1 MELVSLLPLVQPLLN
16 KLSEG
21 KQLRASEA
29 NLVLLYSMAESN
41 RDMKNQMTRLA
52 EDFKRFNDTQRTIVE
67 LGNVLRSEVAYV
79 RGKVD
84 S

>member
-1 MELVSLLPLVQPLLN
+1 MDIVSLLPLVQPLLN

-29 NLVLLYSMAESN
+29 NMVLLYSMAESS
-41 RDMKNQMTRLA
+41 RDMKDQMTKLR
-52 EDFKRFNDTQRTIVE
+52 EDFSRFNDMLHTLSQLVNQ
-67 LGNVLRSEVAYV
+67 LKSEIAYV
-79 RGKVD
+79 RGRID